1 MKRARVIPVL
11 LTQNDGLYKTNRFKD
26 PKYVGDPLIAAR
38 IFNEKQCDELILLD
52 IEASKKSQPINTKL
66 IEEMASECFMP
77 LAYGGGIK
85 SLQDIEK
92 ILRLGIEKVVLNS
105 SILQNPSFVKQAAD
119 EFASSTLV
127 ASVDIKK
134 NLLGKYQV
142 YSHSGQKIPVAN
154 PFEWMKQLEQSG
166 IGEIML
172 NNVDLDGTQKGYD
185 TFFIEKASNEVSVP
199 VIACGGCSGLDDIKH
214 MFTQT
219 HASAAAAGSMFVF
232 HGKHRAVLISYPDPA
247 EIDRIVISSMNTTN

>member
-11 LTQNDGLYKTNRFKD
+11 LIQNEGLYKTLKFKE
-26 PKYVGDPLIAAR
+26 PKYVGDPLNAAR

-52 IEASKKSQPINTKL
+52 IEASKTQQPVNFKL

-85 SLQDIEK
+85 TLQDIER
-92 ILRLGIEKVVLNS
+92 ILRSGIEKVILNT
-105 SILQNPSFVKQAAD
+105 SILRNPDFIKEAAR

-127 ASVDIKK
+127 ASIDLKK
-134 NLLGKYQV
+134 NLLGKYHV
-142 YSHSGQKIPVAN
+142 YSHAGEKIPMSN
-154 PFEWMKQLEQSG
+154 PMDWMKQIEANG

-172 NNVDLDGTQKGYD
+172 NMVDLDGTQKGYD
-185 TFFIEKASNEVSVP
+185 IAFIEKACNEVSVP
-199 VIACGGCSGLDDIKH
+199 VIACGGSNGLPDVKN
-214 MFTQT
+214 MLNQT

-232 HGKHRAVLISYPDPA
+232 HGKHRAVLISYPDPK
-247 EIDRIVISSMNTTN
+247 EIDHILVS